1 MATKFG
7 TQEKKC
13 IPKNETEGD
22 RPEDKSHVADL
33 TFDLS
38 YEASQL
44 LGLAIEEYS
53 HSIGERNDKLSHRK
67 K

>member
-1 MATKFG
+1 MATRFG

-22 RPEDKSHVADL
+22 RPEDKSDVADL

-38 YEASQL
+38 DEASKL

-53 HSIGERNDKLSHRK
+53 HSIGENND
-67 K
+67 

>member
-53 HSIGERNDKLSHRK
+53 HSIGENND
-67 K
+67 